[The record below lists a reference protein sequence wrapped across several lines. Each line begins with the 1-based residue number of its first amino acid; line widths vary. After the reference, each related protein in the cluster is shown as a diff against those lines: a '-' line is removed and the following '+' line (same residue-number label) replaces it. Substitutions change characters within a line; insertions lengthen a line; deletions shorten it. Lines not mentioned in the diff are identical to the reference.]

1 MVILMELV
9 FSVAVS
15 AVHCWSDLHFGVDY
29 PSNLLSVLL
38 QCDSSKL
45 YHPRVVFDCEL
56 HQKMEK

>member
-15 AVHCWSDLHFGVDY
+15 AVHWSDLHLV
-29 PSNLLSVLL
+29 LSVLL